1 MTSSSSDPTRTG
13 AGTPRAHISATRA
26 LVITVSDRSAAGT
39 REDVSGP
46 TGADALRALG
56 FTVGPVVVV
65 PDDPEV
71 LSLILRRAVDD
82 GTPLVITTGGTGL
95 GPRDVTPEAT
105 AGVIEREVPGIAEL
119 LRAASRDRI
128 PAASLSR
135 GVAGVAGRTLIVNLP
150 GSPGAVRDGIA
161 ALVPILWHA
170 VDQLSGGDHEASAP
184 THGAH

>member
-1 MTSSSSDPTRTG
+1 MDTAIT
-13 AGTPRAHISATRA
+13 AQA
-26 LVITVSDRSAAGT
+26 LVITVSDRSAAGV

-65 PDDPEV
+65 PDDGEV
-71 LSLILRRAVDD
+71 ITLILRRAVDD
-82 GTPLVITTGGTGL
+82 GVPLVVTTGGTGL

-105 AGVIEREVPGIAEL
+105 ATVVERPVPGIAEL

-135 GVAGVAGRTLIVNLP
+135 GIAGVAGGTLIVNLP

-170 VDQLSGGDHEASAP
+170 VDQVSGGDHEASP
-184 THGAH
+184 RPDSAH